1 MEARAAA
8 SASACLPLLRRH
20 FLLLLQGGKTTPAR
34 QAVQPWSKFSSC
46 LATRQAPPRLQA
58 LATAVST
65 TRSSSLQPSP
75 TSLPSS
81 IARLTMTNV
90 VGIDVA
96 VAQATQT
103 PQQLQKQQAALYGG
117 MGAMYMPTQSGA
129 ILDSILASGPPHQQT
144 LRPGQQAL
152 ERAGRLYRSAA
163 LVCEVC

>member
-1 MEARAAA
+1 M
-8 SASACLPLLRRH
+8 
-20 FLLLLQGGKTTPAR
+20 
-34 QAVQPWSKFSSC
+34 
-46 LATRQAPPRLQA
+46 
-58 LATAVST
+58 
-65 TRSSSLQPSP
+65 
-75 TSLPSS
+75 
-81 IARLTMTNV
+81 MNV

-144 LRPGQQAL
+144 LRPRQEAL

>member
-8 SASACLPLLRRH
+8 SASTCLPLLRRH

-129 ILDSILASGPPHQQT
+129 ILASGQPHQQT
-144 LRPGQQAL
+144 RTAGAGESWEAL
-152 ERAGRLYRSAA
+152 QICRIGL
-163 LVCEVC
+163 